1 MDIQN
6 KTFTFLFVK
15 GWSKGKNDRSG
26 LDIALKAFTEEF
38 RNNEKVKFIAKINP
52 VYNMPGWDIG
62 REMEKL
68 DLPKDRAKIVIITS
82 LMPNEH
88 INDLYNISDV
98 YVSVSKA
105 EGFDL
110 PCIEA
115 MACGKPCI
123 VSNYGGH
130 VDFVNDKNGWL
141 IDGEMRPASDPN
153 IIFEQTDW
161 FYCDQ
166 KKLQDAMREAFENRD
181 MLKKKG
187 EEAYKTSRKYSW
199 EASAKKLLESI
210 EKFKSPSL

>member
-1 MDIQN
+1 
-6 KTFTFLFVK
+6 
-15 GWSKGKNDRSG
+15 
-26 LDIALKAFTEEF
+26 
-38 RNNEKVKFIAKINP
+38 
-52 VYNMPGWDIG
+52 
-62 REMEKL
+62 
-68 DLPKDRAKIVIITS
+68 VIITS